1 METQSITETSPCFKD
16 ACRDS
21 MLYPDHIYQQLF
33 EPEMSNLYLSY
44 HKTCCH
50 WFSAFSLSFPSLRM
64 VGKPPAPLIAITK
77 IQFYAHQIVLSLP
90 VFIDWTKEM
99 VRNCVFVTGCYYC
112 STLGPWKQKKEKRNM
127 RWLKKFC
134 TVLAVTVTT
143 TAQKNAS
150 KTPSRNTSLYQKD
163 KVRILV
169 LLFHTYAFYKHTPVS
184 PASQGNASSCFPSA
198 LPFSLAKFW
207 SGIKVPDWL
216 LRWWRVVAVAR
227 ILLLG
232 QLPSQRL
239 SRKHVM
245 NHGWLIFL

>member
-1 METQSITETSPCFKD
+1 MFLWQAAT
-16 ACRDS
+16 
-21 MLYPDHIYQQLF
+21 
-33 EPEMSNLYLSY
+33 
-44 HKTCCH
+44 
-50 WFSAFSLSFPSLRM
+50 
-64 VGKPPAPLIAITK
+64 IA
-77 IQFYAHQIVLSLP
+77 QVWVLGS
-90 VFIDWTKEM
+90 KK
-99 VRNCVFVTGCYYC
+99 R
-112 STLGPWKQKKEKRNM
+112 KKKKKETWGGSRD
-127 RWLKKFC
+127 FAQYC
-134 TVLAVTVTT
+134 AVTAMT

-169 LLFHTYAFYKHTPVS
+169 LLFHTYTFYKHTPVS
-184 PASQGNASSCFPSA
+184 PAAQGNASSCFPSA